1 MKDAEVTSLLIRA
14 GITLGVV
21 VGLYLIAFLLKILIN
36 RKVDDI
42 FQRHAYRKLIYYII
56 GFASVIFIAIYWVKN
71 VTALGAIL
79 GGLGAALVVALHK
92 PAIKIYAWIIILT
105 KKLYKIGDRIQI
117 GNLIGDVIDITIYYT
132 ILLEVGNWF
141 KDEQSTGRIVYAPND
156 QVFNENVYNYTKGFK
171 YVWHE
176 IPIVVTFESDWQKA
190 KEILTEILRSKELKV
205 DEPAREEIRKLTD
218 KHVIQYKNLTPI
230 VWTKIID
237 FGVELNM
244 RYLTDTRKMRS
255 SENFIAQKVLLEFA
269 RHPEIDFAYPTY
281 RIHQIGEEIPEH
293 FKKK

>member
-1 MKDAEVTSLLIRA
+1 MKDAELTSLLIKI
-14 GITLGVV
+14 GITTGIV
-21 VGLYLIAFLLKILIN
+21 VGLYLIAVLLKILIN
-36 RKVDDI
+36 SKVDDL
-42 FQRHAYRKLIYYII
+42 FQRHQYRKMIYYLAA
-56 GFASVIFIAIYWVKN
+56 FASLIFIAIYWIKN

-79 GGLGAALVVALHK
+79 GGLGAAIAVALHK
-92 PAIKIYAWIIILT
+92 PVIKVYAWIIILT
-105 KKLYKIGDRIQI
+105 KKIYKIGDRIQI
-117 GNLIGDVIDITIYYT
+117 GDLIGDVIDITLYYT

-156 QVFNENVYNYTKGFK
+156 KVFTENVYNYTKGFK

-176 IPIVVTFESDWQKA
+176 IPIVVTFESNWEKA
-190 KEILTEILRSKELKV
+190 KDILTEILKSEDLQV
-205 DEPAREEIRKLTD
+205 EETARADIRKLTD

-244 RYLTDTRKMRS
+244 RYLADTRKMRTT
-255 SENFIAQKVLLEFA
+255 EHCIAQKVLKEFA
-269 RHPEIDFAYPTY
+269 KHPDIDFAYPTY
-281 RIHQIGEEIPEH
+281 RIHQIGEEIPAH